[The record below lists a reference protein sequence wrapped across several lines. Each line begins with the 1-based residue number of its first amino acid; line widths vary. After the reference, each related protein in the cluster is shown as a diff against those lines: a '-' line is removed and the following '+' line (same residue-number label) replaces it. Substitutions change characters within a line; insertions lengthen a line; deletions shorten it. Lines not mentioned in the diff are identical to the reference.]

1 MASQINTTGKN
12 AMLDNLGSLC
22 GYAALYSDIAG
33 TTEITG
39 GSPAYARKAITW
51 NAAATGVKSLS
62 NQPVFDVP
70 AGATVRAVGFCTAI
84 SGGTQHAID
93 EVTAETFGGQGTYTL
108 TSGQISLT

>member
-1 MASQINTTGKN
+1 MASQINASGKN
-12 AMLDNLGSLC
+12 VMLDQLGTAI
-22 GYAALYSDIAG
+22 GYAALYSDLAG
-33 TTEITG
+33 TVEITG

-51 NAAATGVKSLS
+51 NPASGGVKSLS

-70 AGATVRAVGFCTAI
+70 AGATVRAVGFCTALT
-84 SGGTQHAID
+84 GGTQHAVD